1 MLQLLV
7 PRCCVPEVLRLCH
20 TGTVGGHFGVRR
32 TMIQVQRRFYW
43 ATWKTEVRKYCKA
56 CSECSTYHR
65 GKLSRQ
71 GRLNPLAGAPQ
82 ERWYIDLTGPH
93 PKSDRGHIYILTCM
107 DSFTKWTEA
116 FPLRNKEAE
125 TIARVLVE
133 QVFTRFGV
141 PLSILS
147 DQGKEVDCRVMREVC
162 RLFGI
167 EKLRTSAYKPS
178 TNMVERFHKTMNS
191 ILAKIVSSHQKD
203 WDTRLPFAMAAYRA
217 SRHNSTGYSPN
228 FLMFGR
234 EVYGA
239 VDVLYGNTDER
250 NAPKIDYDDFV
261 TQTHS
266 RMTASYAEV
275 RETLRRS
282 AERNKRYYDCKVKPA
297 RFAVGQWVYYFN
309 PRKLAGRQMKWIRQY
324 IGPYLII
331 RVPST
336 LTVEIQKGPRT
347 KPFVVHIDKVKP
359 FTGTP
364 STNWVAS
371 SSETADV
378 SDVTDH
384 HVDIAK
390 SEETESADPR
400 TRHRL
405 ENESALLSTQT
416 DVYNADEEPVRIRP
430 RRTIRRPKRFN
441 N

>member
-1 MLQLLV
+1 
-7 PRCCVPEVLRLCH
+7 
-20 TGTVGGHFGVRR
+20 
-32 TMIQVQRRFYW
+32 
-43 ATWKTEVRKYCKA
+43 
-56 CSECSTYHR
+56 
-65 GKLSRQ
+65 
-71 GRLNPLAGAPQ
+71 
-82 ERWYIDLTGPH
+82 
-93 PKSDRGHIYILTCM
+93 
-107 DSFTKWTEA
+107 
-116 FPLRNKEAE
+116 
-125 TIARVLVE
+125 
-133 QVFTRFGV
+133 
-141 PLSILS
+141 
-147 DQGKEVDCRVMREVC
+147 
-162 RLFGI
+162 
-167 EKLRTSAYKPS
+167 
-178 TNMVERFHKTMNS
+178 
-191 ILAKIVSSHQKD
+191 
-203 WDTRLPFAMAAYRA
+203 
-217 SRHNSTGYSPN
+217 
-228 FLMFGR
+228 
-234 EVYGA
+234 
-239 VDVLYGNTDER
+239 
-250 NAPKIDYDDFV
+250 
-261 TQTHS
+261 
-266 RMTASYAEV
+266 
-275 RETLRRS
+275 
-282 AERNKRYYDCKVKPA
+282 
-297 RFAVGQWVYYFN
+297 
-309 PRKLAGRQMKWIRQY
+309 MKWIRQY